1 MSKST
6 KLFRNLKKIMIT
18 KNKIFEILSILK
30 DEFGEDNIMLIGST
44 VFLLNDLDLGREY
57 NDVDVLVKSSMRGVI
72 SRKINDIKVN
82 IHFSIFF
89 NKEYT
94 LIDDY
99 KVSTIDDVIKFKES
113 VKSIKNINDLKYV
126 KQNHNI

>member
-1 MSKST
+1 
-6 KLFRNLKKIMIT
+6 MIT
-18 KNKIFEILSILK
+18 KNKILEILSILK

-57 NDVDVLVKSSMRGVI
+57 NDVDVLVKSPMRGVI
-72 SRKINDIKVN
+72 FRKINDIKIN

-89 NKEYT
+89 NKEYK
-94 LIDDY
+94 LVDNY
-99 KVSTIDDVIKFKES
+99 KVATIEDTIKFKDS

-126 KQNHNI
+126 KQNYNI